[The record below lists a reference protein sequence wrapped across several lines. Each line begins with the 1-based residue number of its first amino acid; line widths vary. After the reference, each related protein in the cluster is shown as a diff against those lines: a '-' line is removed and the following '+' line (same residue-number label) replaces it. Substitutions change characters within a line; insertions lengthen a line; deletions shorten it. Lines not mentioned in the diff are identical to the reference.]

1 MKRVEK
7 SSLSYDAPT
16 HFSDFHSSQ
25 GHNNCSK
32 LKQYMYK
39 QTINAMILPKKPLAN
54 VYRPHCT
61 VQAALQ
67 KLHFNRC
74 TYLFHQQNGS
84 ITQNVDS
91 KGLPI
96 STNLVIKRDRNNK
109 WNDKSAPSIST
120 NLLIYQ
126 MGQPSRL

>member
-1 MKRVEK
+1 MAQHQPTFQMFTHPRDTTIAPN
-7 SSLSYDAPT
+7 SSNT
-16 HFSDFHSSQ
+16 RSS
-25 GHNNCSK
+25 HN
-32 LKQYMYK
+32 K
-39 QTINAMILPKKPLAN
+39 QTNKQTNNAIILPKKPFTN

-67 KLHFNRC
+67 KLHYNRC
-74 TYLFHQQNGS
+74 TYLFHEQNGS

>member
-39 QTINAMILPKKPLAN
+39 QTINAIILPKKPLAN

-61 VQAALQ
+61 VQAALH
-67 KLHFNRC
+67 KLHYNHC
-74 TYLFHQQNGS
+74 TTTKHQHQHQQNGS
-84 ITQNVDS
+84 IVQNVDS
-91 KGLPI
+91 EGQALAVHP
-96 STNLVIKRDRNNK
+96 STK
-109 WNDKSAPSIST
+109 WVNCT
-120 NLLIYQ
+120 EC
-126 MGQPSRL
+126 

>member
-25 GHNNCSK
+25 GHINCSK

-39 QTINAMILPKKPLAN
+39 QTINAKILPKKPLAN

-67 KLHFNRC
+67 KLHYNRC

-126 MGQPSRL
+126 MGRPFRL